1 MVFIMDMILKL
12 IAFGLKE
19 YCKNSW
25 NLFDGTIVILSI
37 LDMVLTYSGAISGAG
52 LSVLRTFRLVC
63 DYIILRF
70 KREFFLLLTSV
81 RQKRTSSF
89 FCKDSILRP
98 CDLSVQCSTTEL
110 PRTQR

>member
-1 MVFIMDMILKL
+1 MVFIMEMILKL

-37 LDMVLTYSGAISGAG
+37 LDMVLTYSGAITGAG

-70 KREFFLLLTSV
+70 KREFFYFSPVWDKSEHLA
-81 RQKRTSSF
+81 F

>member
-1 MVFIMDMILKL
+1 MVFIMEMILKL

-37 LDMVLTYSGAISGAG
+37 LDMVLTYSGAITGAG

-70 KREFFLLLTSV
+70 KREFFYFSRVWDKSEHLAFFVRIQSSDLAICRFNVLL
-81 RQKRTSSF
+81 
-89 FCKDSILRP
+89 P
-98 CDLSVQCSTTEL
+98 NY
-110 PRTQR
+110 